1 MSITTILKDSDNQRN
16 ILIISGDTHFKL
28 ELKKTLETNGYKIF
42 ETSSQAE
49 ALSLLDKISIT
60 LMFLD
65 IERTPSIEL
74 DIVSYVRARYG
85 AEVVIFTSVREI
97 EEATYALRNG
107 AAFYLV
113 KPVKSADLLTIIEK
127 VYDKIV
133 QKKENIELEQRFLT
147 DLMAGS
153 EVMQK
158 LLKYAIRIAPTNSNV
173 LIGGESG
180 TGKEFFA
187 KIIHRMSNR
196 HQGRFVA
203 MNCGAI
209 PETLFESELF
219 GYKKGAFTGADRDKS
234 GIVEEA
240 HLGTLFLDEV
250 GELSLSAQ
258 VKLLRF
264 LQEREF
270 RRVGET
276 ITRIVDVRVIA
287 ATNKHLPTLIQK
299 GQFREDLYFRLNV
312 FYIHLPPLRERRET
326 IPNLIKLF
334 VHRNNQLFNKNINS
348 LSRGAE
354 VILANYHYPGN
365 IRELENIIEHAVVM
379 AEGNEITEKDL
390 PEFVL
395 QSRLLLP
402 PSSNIIREQQQL
414 PPTPVLESLADVERE
429 HIITILRTTNYN
441 YTEASKRL
449 GISRSTLWRKIK
461 EYKIETK

>member
-1 MSITTILKDSDNQRN
+1 
-16 ILIISGDTHFKL
+16 
-28 ELKKTLETNGYKIF
+28 
-42 ETSSQAE
+42 
-49 ALSLLDKISIT
+49 
-60 LMFLD
+60 
-65 IERTPSIEL
+65 
-74 DIVSYVRARYG
+74 
-85 AEVVIFTSVREI
+85 
-97 EEATYALRNG
+97 
-107 AAFYLV
+107 
-113 KPVKSADLLTIIEK
+113 
-127 VYDKIV
+127 
-133 QKKENIELEQRFLT
+133 
-147 DLMAGS
+147 
-153 EVMQK
+153 
-158 LLKYAIRIAPTNSNV
+158 LLKYAIKIAPTNSNV

-209 PETLFESELF
+209 PDTLFESELF

-234 GIVEEA
+234 GLVEEA
-240 HLGTLFLDEV
+240 HMGTLFLDEV

-276 ITRIVDVRVIA
+276 ITRTVDVRVIA
-287 ATNKHLPTLIQK
+287 ATNKYLPSLIQK
-299 GQFREDLYFRLNV
+299 GVFREDLYFRLNV

-334 VHRNNQLFNKNINS
+334 VHKNNQIFNKNINS
-348 LSRGAE
+348 ISKGAE
-354 VILANYHYPGN
+354 IILANYHYPGN

-379 AEGNEITEKDL
+379 AEGNEITERDL

-402 PSSNIIREQQQL
+402 QPSDPKGEQQQL
-414 PPTPVLESLADVERE
+414 LSSPVLESLADVERE
-429 HIITILRTTNYN
+429 HIITILRLTNYN